1 MKKFERILLYFAPIV
16 IIAGCFF
23 AVSCGEPNAE
33 QNTPEQKASPGL
45 SLIDADGN
53 TVMLSDF
60 VGKTVVINFWAT
72 WCSPCVGELPEF
84 YDVYKEYSD
93 RVEFL
98 FVNIQEASDEEH
110 VKAFL
115 ADNGYELPL
124 YFDPSLELQMRFDVT
139 AIPTTVFIAACGEYD
154 QTQVGSMRRDELIAI
169 IEDLIPKG

>member
-1 MKKFERILLYFAPIV
+1 
-16 IIAGCFF
+16 
-23 AVSCGEPNAE
+23 
-33 QNTPEQKASPGL
+33 
-45 SLIDADGN
+45 
-53 TVMLSDF
+53 
-60 VGKTVVINFWAT
+60 
-72 WCSPCVGELPEF
+72 PCVGELPEF

-139 AIPTTVFIAACGEYD
+139 AIPTTVFIDACGEYEK
-154 QTQVGSMRRDELIAI
+154 TQVGSMSRDELIAI